1 VSSVKQIRSVRK
13 ACALVEAVAER
24 QPLGV
29 SELARLTGIEKS
41 AAHRLAVTLHG
52 AGWLDRT
59 GDGRWQIAAA
69 LGRLARRAATAALTA
84 TLRPRMEALRDRTGE
99 TVMLVAIDHA
109 RLMVHEVVESRHAL
123 RISAPVGSEL
133 PLVRSSAARAIAA
146 HLPPEDLAALRRA
159 HPALDTDQALA
170 AVRRRG
176 WAMNDREIVADA
188 RVVGA
193 PVLALDGYP
202 LAALIVCGP
211 TSRITVARMKHYGE
225 LVAKAAG
232 VRPPSSQPSPG
243 SAPTTP
249 R

>member
-1 VSSVKQIRSVRK
+1 VSSVKEIQSVHN
-13 ACALVEAVAER
+13 ACALIEALAER

-41 AAHRLAVTLHG
+41 AAHRLAITLNR
-52 AGWLDRT
+52 AGWLDRI

-84 TLRPRMEALRDRTGE
+84 TMRPRMETLRDQTGE
-99 TVMLVAIDHA
+99 TVMLVAIEHA

-123 RISAPVGSEL
+123 RITAPAGSEL
-133 PLVRSSAARAIAA
+133 PLIRSSAARAIAA
-146 HLPPEDLAALRRA
+146 HLPPEELAALRRA
-159 HPALDTDQALA
+159 HPAFDNDQNLA
-170 AVRRRG
+170 NTRRRG
-176 WAMNDREIVADA
+176 WAVNDREIVADA

-193 PVLALDGYP
+193 PILAPDGYP

-211 TSRITVARMKHYGE
+211 TSRITAARMKQYGE
-225 LVAKAAG
+225 LVAKAA
-232 VRPPSSQPSPG
+232 
-243 SAPTTP
+243 SARST

>member
-1 VSSVKQIRSVRK
+1 MSSVKEIRSVRN
-13 ACALVEAVAER
+13 ACVLVETVAAR

-41 AAHRLAVTLHG
+41 AAHRLAVTLQR
-52 AGWLDRT
+52 AGWLDAT

-69 LGRLARRAATAALTA
+69 LGRLTRSATAAALTA
-84 TLRPRMEALRDRTGE
+84 TLRPRMEELRDRTGE

-133 PLVRSSAARAIAA
+133 PLLRSSAARAIAA
-146 HLPPEDLAALRRA
+146 HLPPDELAALRRA
-159 HPALDTDQALA
+159 HPALDADPALA

-176 WAMNDREIVADA
+176 WAMNDREIVPDA

-193 PVLALDGYP
+193 AILAPDRYP

-211 TSRITVARMKHYGE
+211 ASRITAARMRQYGV
-225 LVAKAAG
+225 LVAKAARA
-232 VRPPSSQPSPG
+232 RP
-243 SAPTTP
+243 AP
-249 R
+249 